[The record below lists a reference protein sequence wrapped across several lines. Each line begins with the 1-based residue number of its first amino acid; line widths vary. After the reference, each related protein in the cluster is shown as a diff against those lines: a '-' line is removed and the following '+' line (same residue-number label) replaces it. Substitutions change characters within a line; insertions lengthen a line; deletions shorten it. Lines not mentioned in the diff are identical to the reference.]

1 MSLTEYILLI
11 VGTILLLYF
20 IIYYIDYKRKIKL
33 KEKHQMFWIRR
44 VVKKGT
50 HKLKEILILIPLKK
64 TIYISLGLILIIIIG
79 LSFFQKSTINNYIE
93 AKPLYNSYENFRT
106 NDEVISYSNLMA
118 SDYLN
123 LTQIQDDQVFLVE
136 NYNGNKIDELSQTTA
151 STTRISE
158 TDHLLAIGHSS
169 WNGDNDSRR
178 TRSFRGDVAMFKVYN
193 KLLTPVDMLANY
205 NATSDNFNTAYTGFE
220 NGVVF
225 EDEFGGQVEVSSLVS
240 GQQVN
245 ANAKVINI
253 DGSITSIYS
262 ILAIYD
268 RGELVGIDIKPAA
281 VSNGEANISNT
292 LVPVNIKP
300 EGVYEIKLFVWNDMA
315 TIKPILA
322 TEYCL

>member
-136 NYNGNKIDELSQTTA
+136 NYNGNKIDEYDPLYGEMVLEYHEYINDLSL
-151 STTRISE
+151 ISILDDNQNISFNVGTIDE
-158 TDHLLAIGHSS
+158 GLYNLMIDYYEINNLIDTNQIEILI
-169 WNGDNDSRR
+169 NGQSPFYEAR
-178 TRSFRGDVAMFKVYN
+178 TIILPSKWA
-193 KLLTPVDMLANY
+193 
-205 NATSDNFNTAYTGFE
+205 
-220 NGVVF
+220 F
-225 EDEFGGQVEVSSLVS
+225 ED
-240 GQQVN
+240 
-245 ANAKVINI
+245 
-253 DGSITSIYS
+253 D
-262 ILAIYD
+262 D
-268 RGELVGIDIKPAA
+268 
-281 VSNGEANISNT
+281 
-292 LVPVNIKP
+292 
-300 EGVYEIKLFVWNDMA
+300 
-315 TIKPILA
+315 
-322 TEYCL
+322 